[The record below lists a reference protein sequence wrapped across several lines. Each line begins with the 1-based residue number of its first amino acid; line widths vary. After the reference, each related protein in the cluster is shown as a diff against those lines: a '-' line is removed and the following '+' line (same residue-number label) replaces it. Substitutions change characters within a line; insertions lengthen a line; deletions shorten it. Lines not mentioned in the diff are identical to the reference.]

1 MNAQTK
7 KVSPAYKWVI
17 AAVCFITVLI
27 ALGLCSSS
35 KGLFLAP
42 VTNELGIARG
52 LYSVTDTIRY
62 ATTSLINLVFAAL
75 VMKLGTKRMMI
86 LGVLS
91 LACSMLLYS
100 IAPALPKE
108 GATAMDTVKTLA
120 PIYLSG
126 AFLGLGLAW
135 CTTTMVGYVVGKW
148 FAAARGSVMG
158 VILSANG
165 LATAVTSKVLN
176 PVIIGE
182 ASVFGRTGFRFA
194 YQLIAMM
201 LLAVVVLLLIFFR
214 EAPEEAIEGAAGKG
228 KKKRGRQ
235 WVGFE
240 WSEVS
245 KKHYFYITAVCI
257 FLTGMALQ
265 SVASVTK
272 AHLSQVFNDEDFVTT
287 VLAVYSLVLC
297 GTKFFTGFSYDMFG
311 LRRTI
316 LICHIAAAFS
326 ITGMALA
333 PASMPG
339 LAFAAK
345 IVAAFAM
352 PLETI
357 MLPLIAADMF
367 GEKCFPKVMGLFVS
381 INTAGYAVGSP
392 LTNVVYDFM
401 QNYRTILTIYGV
413 MMVVVAVVEQIN
425 LYNAQ
430 KDREAFLA
438 AYEASAE

>member
-17 AAVCFITVLI
+17 AAMCFITVLI

-42 VTNELGIARG
+42 VTTELNLARG

-62 ATTSLINLVFAAL
+62 ATTSLINLAFAAL

-100 IAPALPKE
+100 IAPKLPE
-108 GATAMDTVKTLA
+108 GATMMDTVKTLA

-316 LICHIAAAFS
+316 LICHVAAAFS
-326 ITGMALA
+326 IIGMALV

-339 LAFAAK
+339 LALAAK

-413 MMVVVAVVEQIN
+413 MMVVVAVVEQFN
-425 LYNAQ
+425 LYHAQ